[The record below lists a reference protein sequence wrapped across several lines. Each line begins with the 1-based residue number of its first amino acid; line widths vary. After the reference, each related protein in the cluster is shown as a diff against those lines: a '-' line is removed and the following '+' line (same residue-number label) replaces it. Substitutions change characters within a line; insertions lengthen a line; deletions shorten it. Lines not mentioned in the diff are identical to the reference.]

1 MSCHTEKRSSLK
13 SHLDIAHLEH
23 KVDGLEAQIRRL
35 SVGSAEQS
43 DSDSGG
49 TLAPVDSNLSSS
61 SATSNPSV
69 STAPYPGASSGTLV
83 DTLYLDS
90 HQGDGGRAS
99 VYRGRTTGVEIMRSL
114 RHLCDSFV
122 GFPINADHAAAKMVS
137 ALDSQAT
144 LENLPTASVG
154 KSFFSPGPAL
164 RKWID
169 LAFDESFILWPFID
183 RESMNTYVQRL
194 LADGNPDQH
203 GYDSDQ
209 LGLLHSIIALGQR
222 HDPNL
227 IALEDQRSQS
237 AETRG

>member
-1 MSCHTEKRSSLK
+1 M
-13 SHLDIAHLEH
+13 
-23 KVDGLEAQIRRL
+23 
-35 SVGSAEQS
+35 GSAEQS
-43 DSDSGG
+43 NSDSGG
-49 TLAPVDSNLSSS
+49 TLAPIHSALSSS
-61 SATSNPSV
+61 SETSSSSV
-69 STAPYPGASSGTLV
+69 STTPYPSASSGTLV
-83 DTLYLDS
+83 ETLYLDS

-114 RHLCDSFV
+114 RYLCDSFV
-122 GFPINADHAAAKMVS
+122 GFPINADHAAAKMVG

-144 LENLPTASVG
+144 LESLPTAPVG

-183 RESMNTYVQRL
+183 RESVNTYVQHL
-194 LADGNPDQH
+194 FADENPDQH

-222 HDPNL
+222 HDSNL
-227 IALEDQRSQS
+227 IAPGDQRSQS